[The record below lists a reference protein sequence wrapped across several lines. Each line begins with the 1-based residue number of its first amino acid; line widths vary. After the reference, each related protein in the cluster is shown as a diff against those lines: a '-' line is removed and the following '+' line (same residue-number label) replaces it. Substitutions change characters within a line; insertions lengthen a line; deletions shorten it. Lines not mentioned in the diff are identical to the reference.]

1 MVYALHKL
9 IHYLLGNK
17 FVFYVNH
24 MALMYMVTKSQISRI
39 ITKWLMLFSKYDLK
53 IVYKSHSS
61 HLMVDALNR
70 LSNKIELV
78 SVPNQTTMFICSF
91 YNQSGYKIFMI
102 TY

>member
-39 ITKWLMLFSKYDLK
+39 VTKWLMLFLEYDFK
-53 IVYKSHSS
+53 IVYKSCRS

-70 LSNKIELV
+70 LSN
-78 SVPNQTTMFICSF
+78 QT
-91 YNQSGYKIFMI
+91 
-102 TY
+102 